1 MRAKEG
7 FTLIELL
14 VVIAII
20 AILMSM
26 LLPALNKAKAQA
38 REILCK
44 NNLHQWSLIW
54 KMFADDEL
62 TLILENNDTSEKKE
76 GFFMKRDSSVDW
88 PEFMLRNYYSSLNFE
103 MWLCSNATKPFSEG
117 GRNPYAAWDGTVN
130 LNGQEVYIKGSY
142 VINDWISDEEGDA
155 ELGTGGQYYWRTPY
169 VRRAA
174 EAPVLIDGQ
183 TTNMEPYEFDNP
195 SDYETDIWTPGA
207 RDEMRRACLK
217 RHSPYHVNALFL
229 DWSVRR
235 LTIKQLWRTRWHQQW
250 DMTADLP
257 DWPPWMSDV
266 PEPE

>member
-1 MRAKEG
+1 MVKKQRG

-20 AILMSM
+20 AILMSI

-38 REILCK
+38 REIICK
-44 NNLHQWSLIW
+44 NNFHQWSLIW
-54 KMFADDEL
+54 KMFTDDEL
-62 TLILENNDTSEKKE
+62 TLSDGSAKKE
-76 GFFMKRDSSVDW
+76 GFFMIRDSSVDW
-88 PEFMLRNYYSSLNFE
+88 PGFILSNYYSSLDAG

-117 GRNPYAAWDGTVN
+117 ARNPYGAWDGTYSVN
-130 LNGQEVYIKGSY
+130 GEQVYIKGSY
-142 VINDWISDEEGDA
+142 VINDWISDEEGDGD
-155 ELGTGGQYYWRTPY
+155 LGTGGQYYWRTPY

-195 SDYETDIWTPGA
+195 SEVENAPWTAGA

-217 RHSPYHVNALFL
+217 RHSPYHVNLLFL

-235 LTIKQLWRTRWHQQW
+235 LTIKQLWRTKWHQQW
-250 DMTADLP
+250 DMTAPLP
-257 DWPPWMSDV
+257 DWPDWMSDV
-266 PEPE
+266 PEPD